1 MSSPSVLILDEPT
14 KDLPATDAPSI
25 MTTDFFCCGC
35 HGDNHESSAR
45 GSSQASMSKCPST
58 SPKGLMSCYCHHFF
72 GADYLRGPGQSNKT
86 TQIIPRGEKSTFF
99 VRMKE
104 KSDRVE
110 KFTGLFRIK
119 NCSSLMWIGQLLFRF
134 SRHVGLLLDLHPFR
148 KNPLIL

>member
-1 MSSPSVLILDEPT
+1 
-14 KDLPATDAPSI
+14 
-25 MTTDFFCCGC
+25 
-35 HGDNHESSAR
+35 
-45 GSSQASMSKCPST
+45 
-58 SPKGLMSCYCHHFF
+58 MSCYCHHFF

-119 NCSSLMWIGQLLFRF
+119 KLLEHNVDW
-134 SRHVGLLLDLHPFR
+134 STPF
-148 KNPLIL
+148 PIF